1 MCDDAG
7 LGASICA
14 ISEPTERE
22 IRLRM
27 ILARVD
33 FHWGQTPLSPRQ
45 EQPPATHVVTEGRS
59 ADS

>member
-1 MCDDAG
+1 MRDDAG

-27 ILARVD
+27 ILARVN
-33 FHWGQTPLSPRQ
+33 FHWAQTPLSPRQ